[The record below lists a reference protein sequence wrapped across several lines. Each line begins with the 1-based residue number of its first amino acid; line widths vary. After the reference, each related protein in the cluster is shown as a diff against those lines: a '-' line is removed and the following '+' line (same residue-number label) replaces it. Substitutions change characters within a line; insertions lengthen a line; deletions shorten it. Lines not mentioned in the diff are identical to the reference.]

1 MVEEFYSKYENDY
14 QQKTGSIQFTLDTLD
29 QIKKKDVINRQKQL
43 LLQINSHKERAKKT
57 VSEVNQ
63 KIEPETKLEATFGK
77 SNTIT
82 RNQNLTNKN
91 QKQKAFLSKL
101 KNATDNDEESLKY
114 AYNFQGELKKFLEAK
129 Y

>member
-63 KIEPETKLEATFGK
+63 KIEPETKLEATFGT

-82 RNQNLTNKN
+82 RNQTLKLSD
-91 QKQKAFLSKL
+91 FLHL
-101 KNATDNDEESLKY
+101 AP
-114 AYNFQGELKKFLEAK
+114 
-129 Y
+129 